1 MHSNYTKMRNM
12 INWFEIPA
20 ADFNRAAGFYK
31 NVLNVHIEET
41 EMFGTRMGFLP
52 SDGIAV
58 SGAIVQGEGYVP
70 SADGVLIYLDGGEDL
85 QHTLDRVETN
95 GGRVL
100 APKTQISPEV
110 GFFAIFLDT
119 EGNKLALHSMK

>member
-1 MHSNYTKMRNM
+1 M

-31 NVLNVHIEET
+31 NVLKVPVEET

-52 SDGIAV
+52 SGDNVV
-58 SGAIVQGEGYVP
+58 SGAIVQGEGYTP
-70 SADGVLIYLDGGEDL
+70 SAEGALLYLNGGEDL
-85 QHTLDRVETN
+85 QPALDRVEAN
-95 GGRVL
+95 GGKIL

-119 EGNKLALHSMK
+119 EGNKMALHSMK

>member
-1 MHSNYTKMRNM
+1 MKNM

-20 ADFNRAAGFYK
+20 ADLSRAAGFYK
-31 NVLNVHIEET
+31 NVLNVPIEET

-52 SDGIAV
+52 SDGTAV
-58 SGAIVQGEGYVP
+58 SGAIVQGGGYEP
-70 SADGVLIYLDGGEDL
+70 SANGTLVYLNGGEDL
-85 QHTLDRVETN
+85 QSALDRVEAN
-95 GGRVL
+95 GGKIL

-119 EGNKLALHSMK
+119 EGNKVALHSMK